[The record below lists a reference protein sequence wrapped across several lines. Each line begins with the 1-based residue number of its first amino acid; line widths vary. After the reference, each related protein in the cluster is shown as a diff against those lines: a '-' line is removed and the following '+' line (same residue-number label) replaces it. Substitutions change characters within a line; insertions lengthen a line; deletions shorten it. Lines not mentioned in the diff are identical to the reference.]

1 MVINITMS
9 IKNSSTTNLPQL
21 VTDDATA
28 TNEPH
33 VPSLFKTIGK
43 VVYWNQ
49 TPNFNQVNVHLEP
62 GKEVRPGQFIGIW
75 HGKRGKSTITIL
87 RVANTFETNP
97 NESPELAAARNALSL
112 GQGYSVEGLSTR
124 IYRQAECSTVEE
136 FEVNLDNDKIKIIG
150 DGKAPEELC
159 RAGDIAILLPS
170 ELIQQSFGGLENE
183 ADGLQLGTTY
193 GSDNVDVTLSPQMFQ
208 LHTGVFGNPGKGKSY
223 QSGVMLEEAMAWDI
237 PCIVLDINGE
247 LVDAA
252 EALGG
257 LVITLPD
264 SKAFGIS
271 LNLMTPQELVSITPN
286 VQPNTIYA
294 ELIEL
299 AHDQLRNEARGQHIT
314 FQMLRERIERIGQMT
329 DAKKPSIGAA
339 IARVSTLERDPI
351 IGGNFDFI
359 EQMLKHRLVVL
370 DCRYLSLRQT
380 QLIAAAGAREL
391 QRIGREMARKAEEGD
406 KEAQNWFAL
415 YFIDEAHIVIP
426 QDEKV
431 VSTQVFYEL
440 ARMGRH
446 VRTGLIVASQSP
458 QDLNT
463 SVLKRLQTRFIF
475 ALEKDQLQ
483 SIKAVL
489 SDFDDNLLNQLP
501 KLPRGVCA
509 VSGTGEVVKH
519 GFVLRVRKRQTPVK
533 GGTPPVFSTRTK
545 KQNG

>member
-1 MVINITMS
+1 MTDTAQS
-9 IKNSSTTNLPQL
+9 NLPQL

-28 TNEPH
+28 SNEITP
-33 VPSLFKTIGK
+33 PSSFSSLGK

-49 TPNFNQVNVHLEP
+49 TPNFNTVNIHLDP
-62 GKEVRPGQFIGIW
+62 DKDVKPGQFLGVW
-75 HGKRGKSTITIL
+75 HGKRGKNTITIL

-97 NESPELAAARNALSL
+97 NESPELAVARKALGL
-112 GQGYSVEGLSTR
+112 GQGYAGEGFSTR

-136 FEVNLDNDKIKIIG
+136 FEVILEEGQISIVG

-159 RAGDIAILLPS
+159 RAGDMAISLPA
-170 ELIQQSFGGLENE
+170 ELVQKSFGGLEKE
-183 ADGLQLGTTY
+183 EDGISLGTTY
-193 GSDNVDVTLSPQMFQ
+193 GSDHVPATLSPQMFQ
-208 LHTGVFGNPGKGKSY
+208 LHTGIFGNPGKGKSY
-223 QSGVMLEEAMAWDI
+223 ESGVILEEAMAWDV
-237 PCIVLDINGE
+237 PCLVLDINGE

-252 EALGG
+252 KALGG

-264 SKAFGIS
+264 PKAFGIS
-271 LNLMTPQELVSITPN
+271 LNLMTPQELIAVTPN

-299 AHDQLRNEARGQHIT
+299 AHDQLRNESRGQAIT
-314 FQMLRERIERIGQMT
+314 FQQLKERIEKIGQMT
-329 DAKKPSIGAA
+329 EAKKPSIGAA

-359 EQMLKHRLVVL
+359 DQMKKHKLVVL

-391 QRIGREMARKAEEGD
+391 QKIGREMARKADTGD

-426 QDEKV
+426 QDDKV

-458 QDLNT
+458 QDLNA

-475 ALEKDQLQ
+475 ALEKDQLM

-519 GFVLRVRKRQTPVK
+519 GFLLKVRQRKTPVK
-533 GGTPPVFSTRTK
+533 GGTPPVFSDRK
-545 KQNG
+545 KKE

>member
-1 MVINITMS
+1 MS
-9 IKNSSTTNLPQL
+9 ISNANDKKQTLPEL
-21 VTDDATA
+21 VTDDASA
-28 TNEPH
+28 NNEPP
-33 VPSLFKTIGK
+33 VPTLFRTIGK

-49 TPNFNQVNVHLEP
+49 TPNFNSINIHLEP
-62 GKEVRPGQFIGIW
+62 SKEVRPGQFLGVW
-75 HGKRGKSTITIL
+75 HGKRGKNTITIV

-97 NESPELAAARNALSL
+97 NESPELATARNTLDL
-112 GQGYSVEGLSTR
+112 GQGYAGEGYSTR

-136 FEVNLDNDKIKIIG
+136 FEVDLTS
-150 DGKAPEELC
+150 GKMKTTGEGRAPEELC
-159 RAGDIAILLPS
+159 RAGDVAILLPP
-170 ELIQQSFGGLENE
+170 ELIQQSFGGLEKE
-183 ADGLQLGTTY
+183 QDGIALGKTY
-193 GSDNVDVTLSPQMFQ
+193 GYDNVGVILSPQMFQ
-208 LHTGVFGNPGKGKSY
+208 LHLGIFGNPGKGKSY
-223 QSGVMLEEAMAWDI
+223 ESGVILEEAMAWGV

-252 EALGG
+252 KALGG

-271 LNLMTPQELVSITPN
+271 LNLMTPQELISVTPN

-299 AHDQLRNEARGQHIT
+299 AHDQLRNESRGQRIT
-314 FQMLRERIERIGQMT
+314 FQALRERIERIGQMT
-329 DAKKPSIGAA
+329 EAKKPSIGAA

-359 EQMLKHRLVVL
+359 DQMIKHRLVVL

-391 QRIGREMARKAEEGD
+391 QRIGQEMARKAEAGD
-406 KEAQNWFAL
+406 EAAKDWFAL

-446 VRTGLIVASQSP
+446 VRTGLIIASQSP

-475 ALEKDQLQ
+475 ALEKDQLM

-489 SDFDDNLLNQLP
+489 SDFDDTLLNQLP

-519 GFVLRVRKRQTPVK
+519 GFLLRVRERKTPVK
-533 GGTPPVFSTRTK
+533 GGTPPVFSRRIKKTK
-545 KQNG
+545 

>member
-1 MVINITMS
+1 MTDTAKS
-9 IKNSSTTNLPQL
+9 NLPEL
-21 VTDDATA
+21 ITDDATA
-28 TNEPH
+28 NNEIH
-33 VPSLFKTIGK
+33 VPDSFNEIGK

-49 TPNFNQVNVHLEP
+49 TPNFNTVNIHLEP
-62 GKEVRPGQFIGIW
+62 GKEVKPGQFLGVW
-75 HGKRGKSTITIL
+75 HGKRNKDTITIV
-87 RVANTFETNP
+87 RVANTFEANP
-97 NESPELAAARNALSL
+97 NESPELAAARKTLGL
-112 GQGYSVEGLSTR
+112 GQGYSGEGFSTR
-124 IYRQAECSTVEE
+124 IYRLAECSTVEDFDIDLKDE
-136 FEVNLDNDKIKIIG
+136 KINVVG

-159 RAGDIAILLPS
+159 RAGDVAILLPD
-170 ELIQQSFGGLENE
+170 ELIQQSFGGLPNE
-183 ADGLQLGTTY
+183 EDGIALGTTY
-193 GSDNVDVTLSPQMFQ
+193 GAGDVPATLSPQMFQ

-223 QSGVMLEEAMAWDI
+223 LSGNILEEAMAWGV

-252 EALGG
+252 KALGG

-271 LNLMTPQELVSITPN
+271 LNLMTPQELISVTPN
-286 VQPNTIYA
+286 IQPNTIYA

-314 FQMLRERIERIGQMT
+314 FQALRDRIERIGQMT
-329 DAKKPSIGAA
+329 EAKKPSIGAA
-339 IARVSTLERDPI
+339 IARISTLEKDPI
-351 IGGNFDFI
+351 IGGDFNFI
-359 EQMLKHRLVVL
+359 EQMLKHKLVVL

-391 QRIGREMARKAEEGD
+391 QRIGQEMARKAEAGD
-406 KEAQNWFAL
+406 EKAQDWFAL

-446 VRTGLIVASQSP
+446 VRTGLIIASQSP
-458 QDLNT
+458 QDLNS

-475 ALEKDQLQ
+475 ALEKDQLM

-519 GFVLRVRKRQTPVK
+519 GFVLRVRQRKTPVK
-533 GGTPPVFSTRTK
+533 GGTPPVFSRRTK
-545 KQNG
+545 Q

>member
-1 MVINITMS
+1 M
-9 IKNSSTTNLPQL
+9 TTKEPISNVPQI

-28 TNEPH
+28 VNETPI
-33 VPSLFKTIGK
+33 PSLFTSIGK

-49 TPNFNQVNVHLEP
+49 TPNFNNVNVHLDP
-62 GKEVRPGQFIGIW
+62 DKEVKPGQFIGIW
-75 HGKRGKSTITIL
+75 HGKRGKNTITIL
-87 RVANTFETNP
+87 RVANTFEINP
-97 NESPELAAARNALSL
+97 NESPELAVARKALGL
-112 GQGYSVEGLSTR
+112 GQGYSSEGFSTR

-136 FEVNLDNDKIKIIG
+136 FEVEIDGDQLTTTN
-150 DGKAPEELC
+150 DGKAPEQLC
-159 RAGDIAILLPS
+159 RAGDAAVLLPDQ
-170 ELIQQSFGGLENE
+170 LIQQSFGGL
-183 ADGLQLGTTY
+183 ADEKDGIAIGTTY
-193 GSDNVDVTLSPQMFQ
+193 GAGNVKTVISPQMFQ

-223 QSGVMLEEAMAWDI
+223 LSGVILEEAMSWDI
-237 PCIVLDINGE
+237 PCLVLDINGE
-247 LVDAA
+247 LVEAA
-252 EALGG
+252 NSLGG

-264 SKAFGIS
+264 PKAFGIS

-299 AHDQLRNEARGQHIT
+299 AHDQLRNEARGNTIT
-314 FQMLRERIERIGQMT
+314 FDALRERIQRIGQST
-329 DAKKPSIGAA
+329 NASKPSLGAA
-339 IARVSTLERDPI
+339 ISRVTALEKDPI
-351 IGGNFDFI
+351 IGGNFDFVDQI
-359 EQMLKHRLVVL
+359 VKHKLVVL

-406 KEAQNWFAL
+406 KAAQGWFAL

-446 VRTGLIVASQSP
+446 VRTGLIIASQSP

-475 ALEKDQLQ
+475 ALEKDQLM

-489 SDFDDNLLNQLP
+489 SDFDDSLINQLP

-519 GFVLRVRKRQTPVK
+519 GFVTQVRKRQTPVK
-533 GGTPPVFSTRTK
+533 GGTPPVFSGRTK
-545 KQNG
+545 K

>member
-1 MVINITMS
+1 MNNAA
-9 IKNSSTTNLPQL
+9 KNNLPEL

-28 TNEPH
+28 SNEINL
-33 VPSLFKTIGK
+33 PSLFKTLGK

-49 TPNFNQVNVHLEP
+49 TPNFNTVNIHLEAD
-62 GKEVRPGQFIGIW
+62 KEVKPGQFVGVW
-75 HGKRGKSTITIL
+75 HGKRGRNTITIL

-97 NESPELAAARNALSL
+97 NESPELAVARKALGL
-112 GQGYSVEGLSTR
+112 GQGYAGEGFSTR

-136 FEVNLDNDKIKIIG
+136 FEVELENDKIRVIG

-159 RAGDIAILLPS
+159 RAGDVAISLPP
-170 ELIQQSFGGLENE
+170 ELIQQSFGGLPKDD
-183 ADGLQLGTTY
+183 DGIALGTTY
-193 GSDNVDVTLSPQMFQ
+193 GSDNVSAVLSPQMYQ

-223 QSGVMLEEAMAWDI
+223 LSGVILEEAMSWEI
-237 PCIVLDINGE
+237 PSLVLDINGE

-252 EALGG
+252 KKLGG
-257 LVITLPD
+257 LVLSLPD

-271 LNLMTPQELVSITPN
+271 LNLMTPQELISVTPN

-299 AHDQLRNEARGQHIT
+299 AHDQLRNESRGNTIS
-314 FQMLRERIERIGQMT
+314 FSALRDRIQTIGQAT
-329 DAKKPSIGAA
+329 RAPAPSIGAA
-339 IARVSTLERDPI
+339 IARVGVLERDPI

-359 EQMLKHRLVVL
+359 AQMLKHKLVVL
-370 DCRYLSLRQT
+370 DCRYLSQRQT

-391 QRIGREMARKAEEGD
+391 QKIGRDMARKAEAGD
-406 KEAQNWFAL
+406 TEAQKWFAL

-426 QDEKV
+426 QDDKV

-446 VRTGLIVASQSP
+446 VRTGLIIGSQSP
-458 QDLNT
+458 QDLNS

-475 ALEKDQLQ
+475 ALEKDQLM

-519 GFVLRVRKRQTPVK
+519 GFLLKVRTRKTPVK
-533 GGTPPVFSTRTK
+533 GGTPPVFAGRTK
-545 KQNG
+545 K

>member
-1 MVINITMS
+1 MTPKEPI
-9 IKNSSTTNLPQL
+9 STVPQI

-28 TNEPH
+28 INETPA
-33 VPSLFKTIGK
+33 PSLFTSVGK

-49 TPNFNQVNVHLEP
+49 TPNFNNVNVHLDP
-62 GKEVRPGQFIGIW
+62 DKEVKPGQFIGVW
-75 HGKRGKSTITIL
+75 HGKRGKNTVTIL
-87 RVANTFETNP
+87 RVANTFEINP
-97 NESPELAAARNALSL
+97 NESPELAVARKALGL
-112 GQGYSVEGLSTR
+112 GQGYSSEGFSTR

-136 FEVNLDNDKIKIIG
+136 FEVEVNGDQLKTG
-150 DGKAPEELC
+150 DGKAPEQLC
-159 RAGDIAILLPS
+159 RAGDVAILLPDQ
-170 ELIQQSFGGLENE
+170 LIQQSFGGLSEE
-183 ADGLQLGTTY
+183 KDGIFVGTTY
-193 GSDNVDVTLSPQMFQ
+193 GAGNVKTILSPQMYQ

-223 QSGVMLEEAMAWDI
+223 FSGVMLEEAIAWGI
-237 PCIVLDINGE
+237 PCLVLDINGE
-247 LVDAA
+247 LVEAA
-252 EALGG
+252 NALGG

-264 SKAFGIS
+264 PRAFGIS
-271 LNLMTPQELVSITPN
+271 LNLMTPPELVSITPN

-299 AHDQLRNEARGQHIT
+299 AHDQLRNEAKGNPIT
-314 FQMLRERIERIGQMT
+314 FDALRERIQRIGQT
-329 DAKKPSIGAA
+329 TNASKPSLGAA
-339 IARVSTLERDPI
+339 ISRVTALEKDPI
-351 IGGNFDFI
+351 IGGSFDFVDQI
-359 EQMLKHRLVVL
+359 IKHKLVVL

-406 KEAQNWFAL
+406 QEAQGWFAL

-446 VRTGLIVASQSP
+446 VRTGLIIASQSP

-475 ALEKDQLQ
+475 ALEKDQLM

-489 SDFDDNLLNQLP
+489 SDFDDNLINQLP

-519 GFVLRVRKRQTPVK
+519 GFVTQVRKRQTPVK
-533 GGTPPVFSTRTK
+533 GGTPPVFSGRTK
-545 KQNG
+545 K